1 MALHFTFKLK
11 LTLNMKKYITIAALL
26 AAGSAFA
33 NADTI
38 TEDTTMLKGGDL
50 YAGAFDFTFT
60 YSGLNSVTGDYDII
74 LSYYQVNNGDNYTVN
89 AFKLTSDG
97 VLTLDRGKNLTLTDN
112 ELTSDS
118 TLGTTHNSST
128 FAASAAPYTLVAGNT
143 YTVQYL
149 GGTNEAA
156 AANLLLGDIVV
167 ASFTGGSHNM
177 NGAQSGGDSLYVKVN
192 DAYVI
197 PEPSTFG
204 LLAGLG
210 ALALVGTRRRRR

>member
-1 MALHFTFKLK
+1 
-11 LTLNMKKYITIAALL
+11 MKKYITIAALL